1 MLLGLPSILKGFSE
15 RDSAARNCV
24 RRDCMRICPRNRL
37 NGAASLPRSL
47 RVSANNDAVRA
58 IALPGGL
65 WSPLAAPAR
74 AALRPG
80 PHRHRKPAPANSA
93 TAAKARTGVIQSE
106 RGRAAALGL

>member
-15 RDSAARNCV
+15 RDAAAGNCV

-74 AALRPG
+74 AALRP
-80 PHRHRKPAPANSA
+80 HRHRKPAPANSA
-93 TAAKARTGVIQSE
+93 TAPAKTRTGVIQSE
-106 RGRAAALGL
+106 RGRAAASGL